1 MKKYAIIT
9 ALLISLLLGGCG
21 DIQNTENKAG
31 DLAEVNAAANEIS
44 VNNATINETAA
55 NGANINNAAI
65 GETGAGNIS
74 EIPEKDLE
82 NDTVA
87 AVVQNGPYGQLSLS
101 MPADWTAAACPMD
114 SDSLLS
120 YGMYGIRFYP
130 KDVNEGCIELFYTD
144 SFGVCGTGLY
154 SEKTVIA
161 GKDARIGTYDGLEYW
176 DFISFAVDE
185 GNVIAMTHSVEDWWS
200 EYDAQV
206 LEILDTMSFDETI
219 KEGGAYVYSRDSEAE
234 QIALMLSLKNI
245 SSTGATLVFNQYD
258 KEASDGTLQF
268 GDDYVLEQLKDGEWE
283 EVPVIVEGNY
293 TFHQVAYSIAPD
305 SETEKE
311 LDWKW
316 FYGELAPGNYRIKKT
331 VDDFRETGDFDIY
344 TIYAEF
350 ILT

>member
-1 MKKYAIIT
+1 MKKHVIII
-9 ALLISLLLGGCG
+9 ALSISLLLSGCG
-21 DIQNTENKAG
+21 DTQNIENKDE
-31 DLAEVNAAANEIS
+31 DLVEVNIAATETYADS
-44 VNNATINETAA
+44 AT
-55 NGANINNAAI
+55 
-65 GETGAGNIS
+65 IS
-74 EIPEKDLE
+74 EIAANNVPENLE
-82 NDTVA
+82 ENSEKEITSTVA
-87 AVVQNGPYGQLSLS
+87 QDGPYGQLSLS
-101 MPADWTAAACPMD
+101 MPAGWTAEACPMD

-120 YGMYGIRFYP
+120 HGMYGICFYP

-161 GKDARIGTYDGLEYW
+161 GKDAKIGTYDGLEYW
-176 DFISFAVDE
+176 DFISFVVDE

-245 SSTGATLVFNQYD
+245 SSMGVTLVFNQYD
-258 KEASDGTLQF
+258 KEAPDGTLRF
-268 GDDYVLEQLKDGEWE
+268 GDDYVLEQLKEGEWE

-293 TFHQVAYSIAPD
+293 AFHQVAYPIAPD

-311 LDWKW
+311 IGWEWL
-316 FYGELAPGNYRIKKT
+316 YGELAPGNYRIKKT
-331 VDDFRETGDFDIY
+331 VDDFRESGDFDIY

>member
-1 MKKYAIIT
+1 MKKYVIIA

-21 DIQNTENKAG
+21 DTQNTENKAG
-31 DLAEVNAAANEIS
+31 GILEVKEYNNQEENAAANEIS
-44 VNNATINETAA
+44 VNNATINET
-55 NGANINNAAI
+55 GAS
-65 GETGAGNIS
+65 NIS

-82 NDTVA
+82 NDTVTT
-87 AVVQNGPYGQLSLS
+87 VVQNGPYGQLSLS
-101 MPADWTAAACPMD
+101 LPADWTVEACPLD

-130 KDVNEGCIELFYTD
+130 QDVNEGCIELFYTD

-154 SEKTVIA
+154 GEKTVIA
-161 GKDARIGTYDGLEYW
+161 GKEAHVGTYDGLEYW

-185 GNVIAMTHSVEDWWS
+185 GNVVAMTHSVEDWWS

-234 QIALMLSLKNI
+234 KIALMFSLKNI

-258 KEASDGTLQF
+258 KEAPDGTLQF

-283 EVPVIVEGNY
+283 EVPVVVEGNY
-293 TFHQVAYSIAPD
+293 AFYQVAYIIAPD
-305 SETEKE
+305 SITEAE
-311 LDWKW
+311 LDWEW
-316 FYGELAPGNYRIKKT
+316 LYGELAPGNYRIKKT
-331 VDDFRETGDFDIY
+331 VDDFRESGDFDIY

-350 ILT
+350 IFT